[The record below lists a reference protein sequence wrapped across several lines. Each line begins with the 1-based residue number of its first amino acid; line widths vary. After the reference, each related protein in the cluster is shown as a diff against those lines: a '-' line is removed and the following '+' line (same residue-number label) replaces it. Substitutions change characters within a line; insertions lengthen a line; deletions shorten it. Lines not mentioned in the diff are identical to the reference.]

1 MLIRHGGNLCRVLDV
16 QHLTPGNKRGFVQC
30 RLRNLRSGTLTD
42 HKFRSEDDVERAALN
57 ARRMQFLYA
66 DGDGYHFMD
75 TESFE
80 QVRLDGDTLG
90 ESVSYLLPE
99 AVITVELF
107 EGEPVG
113 IQLPLTVDLVVAET
127 APAIKGATAS
137 AQLKPARL
145 ETGLVVQVPP
155 FIADGDTVRVNT
167 GTGEY
172 QSRV

>member
-1 MLIRHGGNLCRVLDV
+1 MLIRHAGNLCRVLDL

-42 HKFRSEDDVERAALN
+42 HKFRSEDDVERAALDS
-57 ARRMQFLYA
+57 RRMQFLYA

-80 QVRLDGDTLG
+80 QVQLTSETLG

-99 AVITVELF
+99 AVIVVELF
-107 EGEPVG
+107 DGEPVG
-113 IQLPLTVDLVVAET
+113 IQLPLTVDLQVTET
-127 APAIKGATAS
+127 TPAIKGATAS
-137 AQLKPARL
+137 AQLKPAQL

-155 FIADGDTVRVNT
+155 FIANGDRVRVNT
-167 GTGEY
+167 ETGEY